1 MTANNEQDAAKEAAA
16 KEAAAKEAAAK
27 KAAAKKA
34 AEEAAAN
41 KKQTFVAT
49 FRLLLDGSYAAP
61 GATVTLTR
69 AQFHELKALGAIEG
83 DWD

>member
-1 MTANNEQDAAKEAAA
+1 MTANNEQDAAKEAAV
-16 KEAAAKEAAAK
+16 KKPAAK
-27 KAAAKKA
+27 KT
-34 AEEAAAN
+34 AEDAAAN

-69 AQFHELKALGAIEG
+69 AQFHELKALRAIEG

>member
-16 KEAAAKEAAAK
+16 KEAAAK
-27 KAAAKKA
+27 KAAVKKA

-69 AQFHELKALGAIEG
+69 EQFETLKPLGAIEG